1 MIRPILKLAIA
12 ALLANASWRL
22 GSAYLTYYRFKDAVT
37 QTAQYSKGKSEEELR
52 RRVRE
57 LASEYD
63 MPLGE
68 DAVTVRR
75 ESNHTFVDGAFTKPV
90 DLLPGYPYPW
100 PFSLNIDVFTITP
113 VKLGDLAN
121 PQ

>member
-1 MIRPILKLAIA
+1 MIRFIVKLAIA
-12 ALLANASWRL
+12 AFIANASWRV
-22 GSAYLTYYRFKDAVT
+22 GSAYMTYYRFKDAVT
-37 QTAQYSKGKSEEELR
+37 HTAQYSKGKSEEELR
-52 RRVRE
+52 RRVLE

-63 MPLGE
+63 VPIGE

-90 DLLPGYPYPW
+90 DVLPGYRYPW
-100 PFSLNIDVFTITP
+100 PFSLNVDVFTITP
-113 VKLGDLAN
+113 VKLGDLTN